1 MAIVVYI
8 YNNGIYLLINYF
20 LRPVINI
27 VVNAFFFLFFIRNN
41 NIVYIDKKCKRRMR
55 DPPHK
60 IQESDQNMT

>member
-27 VVNAFFFLFFIRNN
+27 VVNAFFFFVF
-41 NIVYIDKKCKRRMR
+41 YQK
-55 DPPHK
+55 
-60 IQESDQNMT
+60 Q